1 MATGPAHLAHG
12 LLLKHAKAS
21 LKILDLG
28 NGHGW
33 TPRSKLEQ

>member
-12 LLLKHAKAS
+12 LLLEQTEAS

-28 NGHGW
+28 NGHGRK
-33 TPRSKLEQ
+33 TPQKTN